1 MKVLTKK
8 WAEKYEQLR
17 FINLLKEYDSKNTSY
32 EEIETKS
39 KLDYCFEISKDEELA
54 KITQDLNILNNLYQ
68 SQIERDRKTLLSM
81 PKEIYDKIKE
91 EKTLILRYAIK
102 KDKELLTSYAKKL
115 LFEVEQQAEKANRIT
130 KIAEEYLDNEFI
142 VDNFVGELVYS
153 EYAIGKDYFINV
165 GDFKICI
172 ENFEIIERDD
182 YKINEWE
189 EDNPLTLWTA
199 LHSAE
204 LHYISKNHYELHLL
218 LVDGDKYANVKYW
231 YFTLKGTNVL
241 AL

>member
-1 MKVLTKK
+1 MKILTKK

-17 FINLLKEYDSKNTSY
+17 FINQLKEYPSKNTSY
-32 EEIETKS
+32 EEIKTKS
-39 KLDYCFEISKDEELA
+39 RHDHFFEVSKDEELA
-54 KITQDLNILNNLYQ
+54 KIAQNSNILNKLYQ
-68 SQIERDRKTLLSM
+68 SQVERDRKALLSM

-91 EKTLILRYAIK
+91 KNTLILRYATK
-102 KDKELLTSYAKKL
+102 EDKELLTSYAKEL
-115 LFEVEQQAEKANRIT
+115 LIEVEKQANKANKIT
-130 KIAEEYLDNEFI
+130 EIAQDYLNEEFILDNFI
-142 VDNFVGELVYS
+142 GELVYR
-153 EYAIGKDYFINV
+153 EYVIGKNYFINV

-172 ENFEIIERDD
+172 ENFEIIERED

-189 EDNPLTLWTA
+189 ADNPLTLWTA

-204 LHYISKNHYELHLL
+204 LHYISKNCYELHLL
-218 LVDGDKYANVKYW
+218 LVDGDKYANEKYW